1 MIQPY
6 SNESDLA
13 TPVGYTA
20 PPGATKTRL
29 VIPNHWDYE
38 DWESNVRQL
47 QELANAWQFWAGDL
61 LLYGERRWGEHC
73 YQAIL
78 ETTGRSAERIRGA
91 MWVCQ
96 KVKPEL
102 RRESLSFSHH
112 SEVASAKLDDS
123 ERILLLDKAEE
134 MHLSVVDFR
143 RLVKGYIVTRDD
155 LGLELEEECLT
166 SNNGVQPSP
175 TLVVRPRCPS
185 CHLTFDW
192 PIGNDE
198 TS

>member
-6 SNESDLA
+6 SSGTDLA

-20 PPGATKTRL
+20 PPGATKTHL

-38 DWESNVRQL
+38 DWELNVRTL
-47 QELANAWQFWAGDL
+47 QELANSWQFYAGDL
-61 LLYGERRWGEHC
+61 LLYGEKRWGEGC

-78 ETTGRSAERIRGA
+78 DTTGRSAERIRGA

-102 RRESLSFSHH
+102 RREGLSFSHH
-112 SEVASAKLDDS
+112 SEVASDKLDDS
-123 ERILLLDKAEE
+123 DRVLLLDKAEQ

-143 RLVKGYIVTRDD
+143 RVVKEYIVTRD
-155 LGLELEEECLT
+155 GLEGEEAEERLT
-166 SNNGVQPSP
+166 SNSP
-175 TLVVRPRCPS
+175 TVVVVRPKCPS
-185 CHLTFDW
+185 CHLIFDW

-198 TS
+198 TT

>member
-20 PPGATKTRL
+20 PPGATKTHL
-29 VIPNHWDYE
+29 VIPTHWDYE
-38 DWESNVRQL
+38 DWESNVQQL
-47 QELANAWQFWAGDL
+47 QELANSWQFWAGDL
-61 LLYGERRWGEHC
+61 LLYGERRWGQHC

-78 ETTGRSAERIRGA
+78 DTTGRSAERIRGA

-112 SEVASAKLDDS
+112 SEVAADKLDDS
-123 ERILLLDKAEE
+123 DRVLLLDKAEE
-134 MHLSVVDFR
+134 MHLSVVDLR
-143 RLVKGYIVTRDD
+143 RLVKAYIVTRD
-155 LGLELEEECLT
+155 GLEGEEAEERLT
-166 SNNGVQPSP
+166 SNSP
-175 TLVVRPRCPS
+175 TVVVVRPKCPS
-185 CHLTFDW
+185 CHLIFDW
-192 PIGNDE
+192 PIGDDAA
-198 TS
+198 T